1 MIAFGTR
8 AHVYVRE
15 GVYARAFVRPC
26 VRVCMDGYVGVDMG
40 VVTRAMVVVVV
51 TWAMVVRLV
60 YSSRAKLLLAG
71 PRGFQPRRI

>member
-1 MIAFGTR
+1 MCIGVIAFGTR

-15 GVYARAFVRPC
+15 GVYTRAFVRPC

-51 TWAMVVRLV
+51 T
-60 YSSRAKLLLAG
+60 
-71 PRGFQPRRI
+71 